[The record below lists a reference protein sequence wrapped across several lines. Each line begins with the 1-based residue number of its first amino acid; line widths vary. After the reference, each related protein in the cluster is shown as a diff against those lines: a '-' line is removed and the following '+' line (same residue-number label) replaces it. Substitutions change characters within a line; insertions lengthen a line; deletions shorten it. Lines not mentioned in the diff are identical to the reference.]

1 MKKFLAIL
9 ALFSFVLAT
18 PANALAQSRFLHEEV
33 VTIAKNEVVN
43 GNVFVTGEKIE
54 ILGTVNGDVYA
65 AGGNILVDGEINGD
79 LIAAGGNINVKGEV
93 NQDVRLAGGQIGID
107 ARVGGRI
114 TALSGNLSV
123 GSETSALSLV
133 TAAGNVDIAGTIEE
147 NVDAAVGNI
156 SLSNGAQVGGDL
168 TYWSED
174 NARVSSEAS
183 VSGTIVKRLTPKF
196 AKDNEAARQ
205 AMNGVAQGMNLYFS
219 LSSLLTTF
227 VIGFVFIRLFPNFTK
242 RVTEQI
248 SKNFANSLL
257 VGFLTVILAPAVIL
271 VLILTIIGIP
281 LSIVL
286 GFIFV
291 LYLYIARIFGMAAL
305 GEKLLHLGKQKQNP
319 YWAFTIG
326 LVAYYMLSFIPF
338 IGGLTKFVVML
349 VGIGAVII
357 SNKNFYKGRQS

>member
-1 MKKFLAIL
+1 
-9 ALFSFVLAT
+9 
-18 PANALAQSRFLHEEV
+18 LHDEV

-79 LIAAGGNINVKGEV
+79 LIAAGGNIKVRGEI
-93 NQDVRLAGGQIGID
+93 NQDLRLAGGQIDIE
-107 ARVGGRI
+107 AKVGGRI
-114 TALSGNLSV
+114 TAFSGNLSI
-123 GSETSALSLV
+123 GSETSAQSLV

-174 NARVSSEAS
+174 NAQVSAEAS
-183 VSGTIVKRLTPKF
+183 VSGNIVKQLPPKF
-196 AKDNEAARQ
+196 AKNNEAAKQ
-205 AMNGVAQGMNLYFS
+205 AIRGVSQGMKLYFS

-227 VIGFVFIRLFPNFTK
+227 VIGFIFIRLFPNFTK
-242 RVTEQI
+242 KVTQEI
-248 SKNFANSLL
+248 TKNFGSSLL
-257 VGFLTVILAPAVIL
+257 VGFLIVVLTPAVIL
-271 VLILTIIGIP
+271 VLVLTIIGIP
-281 LSIVL
+281 LSVIV

-291 LYLYIARIFGMAAL
+291 LYLYIARVFGMATL
-305 GEKLLHLGKQKQNP
+305 GEKLLHLGKQKQNT

-349 VGIGAVII
+349 VGVGAVILA
-357 SNKNFYKGRQS
+357 NKNLYKSRQS